1 MDGSS
6 QEASPFMTTDST
18 NNRERSE
25 TAYVLSVILFNG
37 FGSLVIGSAV
47 GLLAFAIS
55 WLACGLS
62 ISMSATIGAVIG
74 CCVFALVL
82 FAALT
87 QGCLK
92 ENP

>member
-6 QEASPFMTTDST
+6 EDASPLMTTDST
-18 NNRERSE
+18 NNREGSE
-25 TAYVLSVILFNG
+25 TAYVLSFLLFNG
-37 FGSLVIGSAV
+37 FGSSIAGSAL

-74 CCVFALVL
+74 CVFALVL

-87 QGCLK
+87 QGA
-92 ENP
+92 